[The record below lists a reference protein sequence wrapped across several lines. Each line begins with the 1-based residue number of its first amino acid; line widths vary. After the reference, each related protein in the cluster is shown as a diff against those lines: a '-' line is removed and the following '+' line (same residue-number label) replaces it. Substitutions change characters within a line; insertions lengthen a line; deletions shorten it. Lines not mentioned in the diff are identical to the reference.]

1 MSDHSGV
8 IDIARNGVDEVIRL
22 NRVVADL
29 RALLREVRDC
39 VCEEL
44 NYAEVIGARKEH
56 IDYHR
61 DLLARI
67 DAALEVPPATPAD
80 PQSPQ
85 PPGCSTSSNS

>member
-1 MSDHSGV
+1 MIDYSGV

-29 RALLREVRDC
+29 RALLQEARDC
-39 VCEEL
+39 VLAEL
-44 NYAEVIGARKEH
+44 NHAQVSKARQPE

-67 DAALEVPPATPAD
+67 DKALEGG
-80 PQSPQ
+80 Q
-85 PPGCSTSSNS
+85 